1 MELEYAL
8 LRWLWLP
15 RPPCELRWLDE
26 LDGDCELELEL
37 ELPGSRCAHA
47 LAASNVQAIQH
58 TVVRNDFFI

>member
-1 MELEYAL
+1 MELEYEL

-15 RPPCELRWLDE
+15 VPPCELDE

-47 LAASNVQAIQH
+47 LAASKVQATQH
-58 TVVRNDFFI
+58 TVVRNVFFI